1 MRQLPEDARASLVL
15 RDDDWRL
22 SFLQGNFVT
31 LTNLTEDD
39 FEEIVERHIS
49 PLRLSLH
56 CITPEVRRKM
66 IGKHAPH
73 GIEMLER
80 LLDAGIEFDAQIVL
94 TPGYNDGLEL
104 QKTLTWAYM
113 HPGDSEYRYCAA
125 WVYQAPV
132 LVREELQ
139 RRRCRT

>member
-1 MRQLPEDARASLVL
+1 
-15 RDDDWRL
+15 
-22 SFLQGNFVT
+22 
-31 LTNLTEDD
+31 
-39 FEEIVERHIS
+39 
-49 PLRLSLH
+49 
-56 CITPEVRRKM
+56 M

-104 QKTLTWAYM
+104 QKTLTCLYASW
-113 HPGDSEYRYCAA
+113 DSEYRYCAA